1 MNLVETR
8 TLGNDFK
15 VSAVGL
21 GCMGFSHGYG
31 EPMDE
36 QEAIKN
42 IRAAYDMGYRF
53 FDTAEI
59 YQGTNPDG
67 STNYNEELVGKA
79 LADVRDDVVIAT
91 KFGIAAHEGNGLK
104 VDSSPE
110 TIRKSVEGSLKR
122 LGTDHIDLYYQ
133 HRIDPNVEP
142 EIVAKVM
149 QELINE
155 GKITHWGISEANEDY
170 LRRANAVCKVTA
182 VQNRYSMM
190 YRDYEAL
197 FPVLEELNVGL
208 VAFSPLANGLLTG
221 KMTKTKFGKA
231 DLRSNMP
238 QFTEEAQKQNQKLIK
253 LLEDLAKQHNATPAQ
268 ISLAWMINKK
278 PYIVPIPGSRHLN
291 RMQDNLN
298 AGEIKMSPEEIAKID
313 AILDKIPMSEVF
325 GGSKIKK

>member
-1 MNLVETR
+1 MEER
-8 TLGNDFK
+8 ILGQDLK
-15 VSAVGL
+15 VSTVGL

-31 EPMDE
+31 EPVDE
-36 QEAIKN
+36 EEAIKS

-59 YQGTNPDG
+59 YTGTNPDG

-91 KFGIAAHEGNGLK
+91 KFGVAAHDGNGLR

-142 EIVAKVM
+142 GTVAKVM
-149 QELINE
+149 QELIDE
-155 GKITHWGISEANEDY
+155 GKITHWGISETDEDY

-190 YRDYEAL
+190 YRDYEKL
-197 FPVLEELNVGL
+197 FPVLEDLNVGL

-221 KMTKTKFGKA
+221 KVTQTKFGKA
-231 DLRSNMP
+231 DLRNKMP
-238 QFTEEAQKQNQKLIK
+238 QFTEEAQKQNQELIK
-253 LLEDLAKQHNATPAQ
+253 LLEELGKQYNATPAQ

-291 RMQDNLN
+291 RIEENFK
-298 AGEIKMSPEEIAKID
+298 AGQIKMTKEEVAKID
-313 AILDKIPMSEVF
+313 AILDKIPMSDVF

>member
-1 MNLVETR
+1 MDTR
-8 TLGNDFK
+8 TLGNDLE
-15 VSAVGL
+15 VTAIGL

-31 EPMDE
+31 KPTDVDE
-36 QEAIKN
+36 AVKN
-42 IRAAYDMGYRF
+42 IRAAFEMGYRF

-67 STNYNEELVGKA
+67 SINYNESIVGQA
-79 LADVRDDVVIAT
+79 LHDVRDQVVIAT

-110 TIRKSVEGSLKR
+110 TIRRSVEGSLKR
-122 LGTDHIDLYYQ
+122 LNTDHIDLYYQ
-133 HRIDPNVEP
+133 HRIDPSVEP
-142 EIVAKVM
+142 ETVAKVM

-190 YRDYEAL
+190 YRDYEKL

-221 KMTKTKFGKA
+221 QIHQSKFSEG
-231 DLRSNMP
+231 DLRNKMP
-238 QFTEEAQKQNQKLIK
+238 QFSEQAYQKNRELME
-253 LLEDLAKQHNATPAQ
+253 LLTKIADRHAATPAQ

-291 RMQDNLN
+291 RIKDNL
-298 AGEIKMSPEEIAKID
+298 AAADIKMSKEEVQQID
-313 AILDKIPMSEVF
+313 AALDAVPMSDVF
-325 GGSKIKK
+325 GGTKVEKK

>member
-1 MNLVETR
+1 METR
-8 TLGNDFK
+8 ILGKDLK
-15 VSAVGL
+15 VTAIGL

-31 EPMDE
+31 KPTDVD
-36 QEAIKN
+36 EAIKD

-79 LADVRDDVVIAT
+79 LHDVRDQVVIAT

-122 LGTDHIDLYYQ
+122 LNTDHIDLYYQ
-133 HRIDPNVEP
+133 HRIDPSVEP
-142 EIVAKVM
+142 ETVAKVM
-149 QELINE
+149 QELMDE

-190 YRDYEAL
+190 YREYEDL

-221 KMTKTKFGKA
+221 QIKQSKFADK
-231 DLRSNMP
+231 DLRNKMP
-238 QFTEEAQKQNQKLIK
+238 QFKPEALKKNQE
-253 LLEDLAKQHNATPAQ
+253 LLDLLDEIAARHDATPAQ

-291 RMQDNLN
+291 RIEDNLK
-298 AGEIKMSPEEIAKID
+298 AAQIKMSADEVARID
-313 AILDKIPMSEVF
+313 KALDAVPMSDVF
-325 GGSKIKK
+325 GGTKVEKK

>member
-1 MNLVETR
+1 MDTR
-8 TLGNDFK
+8 ILGDDLK
-15 VSAVGL
+15 VTAIGL

-31 EPMDE
+31 KPTDVG
-36 QEAIKN
+36 EAVKA

-67 STNYNEELVGKA
+67 TTNYNEEIVGRA
-79 LADVRDDVVIAT
+79 LHDVRDQVVIAT
-91 KFGIAAHEGNGLK
+91 KFGIAAHEGTGLK

-133 HRIDPNVEP
+133 HRIDPTVEP
-142 EIVAKVM
+142 ETVAEVM
-149 QELINE
+149 KELIQE

-170 LRRANAVCKVTA
+170 LRRANKVCKVTA

-190 YRDYEAL
+190 YREYEDL
-197 FPVLEELNVGL
+197 FPVLEELHVGL

-221 KMTKTKFGKA
+221 QIKQSTFA
-231 DLRSNMP
+231 AHDLRNKMP
-238 QFTEEAQKQNQKLIK
+238 QFTPEALKKNQE
-253 LLEDLAKQHNATPAQ
+253 LLDLLNEIAANHDATPAQ

-291 RMQDNLN
+291 RIKDNLE
-298 AGEIKMSPEEIAKID
+298 AAQIKMSPEEVAKID
-313 AILDKIPMSEVF
+313 QALDAVPMSDVF
-325 GGSKIKK
+325 GGTKVEKK

>member
-1 MNLVETR
+1 METR
-8 TLGNDFK
+8 LLSKDLK
-15 VSAVGL
+15 VTAVGL

-31 EPMDE
+31 APTDE
-36 QEAIKN
+36 QEAIKA

-59 YQGTNPDG
+59 YTGTHPDG
-67 STNYNEELVGKA
+67 SISYNEELVGKA

-91 KFGIAAHEGNGLK
+91 KFGIASHGDTLK
-104 VDSSPE
+104 VDSSPD

-122 LGTDHIDLYYQ
+122 LGTNHIDLYYQ
-133 HRIDPNVEP
+133 HRIDPSVTP
-142 EIVAKVM
+142 EAVAQVM

-190 YRDYEAL
+190 YREYEKL

-221 KMTKTKFGKA
+221 KMAKTKFAKD
-231 DLRSNMP
+231 DLRNKMP
-238 QFTEEAQKQNQKLIK
+238 QFTEEAYEKNQELIH
-253 LLEDLAKQHNATPAQ
+253 LLEEIAKRHKATPAQ

-291 RMQDNLN
+291 RMKDNLDAAN
-298 AGEIKMSPEEIAKID
+298 IKMTKEEVSQID
-313 AILDKIPMSEVF
+313 AILDEIPMSDVF
-325 GGSKIKK
+325 GGTKTEHK

>member
-1 MNLVETR
+1 METR
-8 TLGNDFK
+8 RLGKDLE
-15 VSAVGL
+15 VTTIGL

-31 EPMDE
+31 KPTDE
-36 QEAIKN
+36 IEAIKA
-42 IRAAYDMGYRF
+42 IRSAYEMGYRF
-53 FDTAEI
+53 FDTAEV

-67 STNYNEELVGKA
+67 TTNYNEEIVGKA
-79 LADVRDDVVIAT
+79 LHDVRDQVVVAT

-110 TIRKSVEGSLKR
+110 TIRASVEGSLKR
-122 LGTDHIDLYYQ
+122 LNTDHIDLYYQ
-133 HRIDPNVEP
+133 HRIDPTVEP
-142 EIVAKVM
+142 EAVAQVM
-149 QELINE
+149 QELMDE

-182 VQNRYSMM
+182 VQNRFSMM

-221 KMTKTKFGKA
+221 QIHQSKFDKD
-231 DLRSNMP
+231 DLRNKMP
-238 QFTEEAQKQNQKLIK
+238 QFTDEAYQKNQELMN
-253 LLEDLAKQHNATPAQ
+253 LLQEIADRHEATVAQ

-291 RMQDNLN
+291 RIEDNMK
-298 AGEIKMSPEEIAKID
+298 AAEIKMGAQEVAQID
-313 AILDKIPMSEVF
+313 QALNAVPMSDVF
-325 GGSKIKK
+325 GGTKVEKK

>member
-1 MNLVETR
+1 METR
-8 TLGNDFK
+8 TLGKDLK
-15 VSAVGL
+15 VTAIGL

-31 EPMDE
+31 QPTDVD
-36 QEAIKN
+36 EAIKD

-67 STNYNEELVGKA
+67 STNYNEEIVGKA
-79 LADVRDDVVIAT
+79 LHDVRDQVVIAT
-91 KFGIAAHEGNGLK
+91 KFGIAAHDGYGLK
-104 VDSSPE
+104 VDSRPE

-133 HRIDPNVEP
+133 HRIDPDVEP
-142 EIVAKVM
+142 ETVAKVM
-149 QELINE
+149 QELIDE
-155 GKITHWGISEANEDY
+155 GKITHWGISEANEEY

-190 YRDYEAL
+190 YREYEGL
-197 FPVLEELNVGL
+197 FPVLEELHVGL

-221 KMTKTKFGKA
+221 QIKQSHFAKG
-231 DLRSNMP
+231 DLRNKMP
-238 QFTEEAQKQNQKLIK
+238 QFTPEALQMNQDLFE
-253 LLEDLAKQHNATPAQ
+253 LLQEIAHNHDATPAQ

-291 RMQDNLN
+291 RIKDNL
-298 AGEIKMSPEEIAKID
+298 AAAQIKMSADEVKQID
-313 AILDKIPMSEVF
+313 QALDAVPMSAVF
-325 GGSKIKK
+325 GGTKIEKK